1 MDMIKKTFQTFSSI
15 SNKNP
20 DTASMVNVSPAG
32 KQKAKVSFS
41 KALSNAEEIIYHNT
55 QERGLSRGLKK
66 AYICFLKGRDETQV
80 EMWQTGIW
88 EKAGASL
95 ESFPIV

>member
-41 KALSNAEEIIYHNT
+41 KALFIYHNT

-80 EMWQTGIW
+80 EM
-88 EKAGASL
+88 
-95 ESFPIV
+95 